1 MGGRA
6 LADLDLHERV
16 QLSREPVSGRAAPSP
31 TGTTTRASSAT
42 PAAEKSSLDNEQI
55 IGRRWTRRGARCSI
69 RQIAGLVARRI
80 VTDHEVGTEVQQG
93 ERMGMIRFGSRV
105 DLFLPAGTRV
115 AGAGRRQDP
124 RGRHGGGR
132 MELMQR
138 QRSACAG
145 RTMRQ
150 VVVVMPSAFTL
161 GNLFFGFWAIV
172 SAFNG
177 NFRWAGWFIVFAGI
191 LDMLDGRVARLSGT
205 GTRFGAELDSL
216 VDVISFG
223 VAPALLI
230 YFLDFSSAGRFAWIL
245 CYIYVVAV
253 ALRLARFNVL
263 SAGKPST
270 GWFTGIPSPSAGM
283 TLAVYYPFSQ
293 TEWYRASLAYLDL
306 QHQGLVVLM
315 LLLAVLM
322 VSNVKYP
329 KFPPIGVRSARGNL
343 RARRA
348 SRAFCSAESSRLSI
362 FCFRSDS
369 STWPSASPAP
379 RCWADGA
386 PRAGAGRGGAG
397 RRRHACPSC
406 PPSRTSAGAPGA
418 TADRSQKT

>member
-1 MGGRA
+1 
-6 LADLDLHERV
+6 
-16 QLSREPVSGRAAPSP
+16 
-31 TGTTTRASSAT
+31 
-42 PAAEKSSLDNEQI
+42 
-55 IGRRWTRRGARCSI
+55 
-69 RQIAGLVARRI
+69 
-80 VTDHEVGTEVQQG
+80 
-93 ERMGMIRFGSRV
+93 
-105 DLFLPAGTRV
+105 
-115 AGAGRRQDP
+115 
-124 RGRHGGGR
+124 
-132 MELMQR
+132 MQR
-138 QRSACAG
+138 QEGVRR

-245 CYIYVVAV
+245 CYIYVTAV

-270 GWFTGIPSPSAGM
+270 GWFTGLPSPSAGM

-293 TEWYRASLAYLDL
+293 TEWYRASIAYLDL

-329 KFPPIGVRSARGNL
+329 KFPPIGIRSAKGL
-343 RARRA
+343 FGLAVHLTILLGGIFAPEYFLFPLGLLYVTFGIARATVLGLMERPEPVPVEEERLADGSLPELPTVKHERRA
-348 SRAFCSAESSRLSI
+348 SWR
-362 FCFRSDS
+362 D
-369 STWPSASPAP
+369 
-379 RCWADGA
+379 
-386 PRAGAGRGGAG
+386 
-397 RRRHACPSC
+397 RRQMPE
-406 PPSRTSAGAPGA
+406 
-418 TADRSQKT
+418 DR

>member
-1 MGGRA
+1 
-6 LADLDLHERV
+6 
-16 QLSREPVSGRAAPSP
+16 
-31 TGTTTRASSAT
+31 
-42 PAAEKSSLDNEQI
+42 
-55 IGRRWTRRGARCSI
+55 
-69 RQIAGLVARRI
+69 
-80 VTDHEVGTEVQQG
+80 
-93 ERMGMIRFGSRV
+93 
-105 DLFLPAGTRV
+105 
-115 AGAGRRQDP
+115 
-124 RGRHGGGR
+124 

-138 QRSACAG
+138 QEGVRR

-245 CYIYVVAV
+245 CYIYVTAV

-270 GWFTGIPSPSAGM
+270 GWFTGLPSPSAGM

-329 KFPPIGVRSARGNL
+329 KFPPIGIRSAKGL
-343 RARRA
+343 LGLAVHLTILLGGIFAPEYFLFPLGLFYVTFGIARATVLSLMERPEPGAVEEERLADGSLPELPSVQRERRA
-348 SRAFCSAESSRLSI
+348 
-362 FCFRSDS
+362 
-369 STWPSASPAP
+369 TW
-379 RCWADGA
+379 RD
-386 PRAGAGRGGAG
+386 
-397 RRRHACPSC
+397 RRQMPE
-406 PPSRTSAGAPGA
+406 
-418 TADRSQKT
+418 DR

>member
-1 MGGRA
+1 MVLR
-6 LADLDLHERV
+6 
-16 QLSREPVSGRAAPSP
+16 QNREGLRRPS
-31 TGTTTRASSAT
+31 
-42 PAAEKSSLDNEQI
+42 
-55 IGRRWTRRGARCSI
+55 
-69 RQIAGLVARRI
+69 
-80 VTDHEVGTEVQQG
+80 
-93 ERMGMIRFGSRV
+93 
-105 DLFLPAGTRV
+105 
-115 AGAGRRQDP
+115 
-124 RGRHGGGR
+124 
-132 MELMQR
+132 
-138 QRSACAG
+138 
-145 RTMRQ
+145 MRQ

-223 VAPALLI
+223 VAPALLM
-230 YFLDFSSAGRFAWIL
+230 YFLDFSNAGRFAWIL

-270 GWFTGIPSPSAGM
+270 GWFTGMPSPAAGM

-293 TEWYRASLAYLDL
+293 TNWYRASLAYLDL
-306 QHQGLVVLM
+306 QHEGLVVLM

-329 KFPPIGVRSARGNL
+329 KFPPIGIRSARGIFGL
-343 RARRA
+343 VVHLVILLGGLLAPEYFLFPLGLFYMTFGLARATILGLMERPEPVAIVDERLADAHDPTLPPPLSHERRG
-348 SRAFCSAESSRLSI
+348 R
-362 FCFRSDS
+362 
-369 STWPSASPAP
+369 
-379 RCWADGA
+379 WAD
-386 PRAGAGRGGAG
+386 
-397 RRRHACPSC
+397 RRQEP
-406 PPSRTSAGAPGA
+406 
-418 TADRSQKT
+418 DDL

>member
-1 MGGRA
+1 ME
-6 LADLDLHERV
+6 LI
-16 QLSREPVSGRAAPSP
+16 P
-31 TGTTTRASSAT
+31 
-42 PAAEKSSLDNEQI
+42 
-55 IGRRWTRRGARCSI
+55 
-69 RQIAGLVARRI
+69 
-80 VTDHEVGTEVQQG
+80 
-93 ERMGMIRFGSRV
+93 
-105 DLFLPAGTRV
+105 
-115 AGAGRRQDP
+115 RQDGV
-124 RGRHGGGR
+124 RR
-132 MELMQR
+132 
-138 QRSACAG
+138 

-191 LDMLDGRVARLSGT
+191 LDLLDGRVARLSNT

-223 VAPALLI
+223 PALLI
-230 YFLDFSSAGRFAWIL
+230 YFLDFSNAGRFAWIL
-245 CYIYVVAV
+245 CYIYCTAV

-270 GWFTGIPSPSAGM
+270 GWFTGLPSPAAGA

-293 TEWYRASLAYLDL
+293 TEWYAASLAYLDL

-329 KFPPIGVRSARGNL
+329 KFPPIGVRSAKGL
-343 RARRA
+343 FGLAVHLTILLGGILAPEYFLFPLGLFYVSYGIVRATVLGLMERPEPVA
-348 SRAFCSAESSRLSI
+348 IVDERL
-362 FCFRSDS
+362 
-369 STWPSASPAP
+369 
-379 RCWADGA
+379 ADGHD
-386 PRAGAGRGGAG
+386 PTLPPPLSHERRGRWGD
-397 RRRHACPSC
+397 RRQEPEEL
-406 PPSRTSAGAPGA
+406 
-418 TADRSQKT
+418 

>member
-1 MGGRA
+1 
-6 LADLDLHERV
+6 
-16 QLSREPVSGRAAPSP
+16 
-31 TGTTTRASSAT
+31 
-42 PAAEKSSLDNEQI
+42 
-55 IGRRWTRRGARCSI
+55 
-69 RQIAGLVARRI
+69 
-80 VTDHEVGTEVQQG
+80 
-93 ERMGMIRFGSRV
+93 
-105 DLFLPAGTRV
+105 
-115 AGAGRRQDP
+115 
-124 RGRHGGGR
+124 

-138 QRSACAG
+138 EEGVRR

-245 CYIYVVAV
+245 CYIYVTAV

-263 SAGKPST
+263 SAGKPSS
-270 GWFTGIPSPSAGM
+270 GWFTGLPSPSAGM

-293 TEWYRASLAYLDL
+293 TEWYRASIAYLDL

-329 KFPPIGVRSARGNL
+329 KFPPIGVRSAKGIFGL
-343 RARRA
+343 AVHLTILLGGIFAPEYFLFPLGLFYVTFGITRATVLGLMERPEPVPVEEERLADGSLPELPTVQRERRA
-348 SRAFCSAESSRLSI
+348 SWR
-362 FCFRSDS
+362 D
-369 STWPSASPAP
+369 
-379 RCWADGA
+379 
-386 PRAGAGRGGAG
+386 
-397 RRRHACPSC
+397 RRQMPE
-406 PPSRTSAGAPGA
+406 
-418 TADRSQKT
+418 DR